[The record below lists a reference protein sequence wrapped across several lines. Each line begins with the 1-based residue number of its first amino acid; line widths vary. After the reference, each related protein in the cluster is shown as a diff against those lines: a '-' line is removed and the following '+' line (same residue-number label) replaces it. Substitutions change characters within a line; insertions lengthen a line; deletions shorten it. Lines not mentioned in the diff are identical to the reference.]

1 MLKGRWTKSL
11 EERETVYRI
20 MCIEISA
27 GILSLR
33 PQMYLIFVSAI
44 TNCQLLLSSN
54 FEIRIF
60 KISDWKSSDLLV
72 NLTREY
78 ELNVEHRLR
87 LFQNFLLEKVLLIRL
102 FVSLALAIWSWGYFG
117 YRTYKTLDRV

>member
-1 MLKGRWTKSL
+1 M

-27 GILSLR
+27 GISSLR

-44 TNCQLLLSSN
+44 TNSQLLLTSN

-87 LFQNFLLEKVLLIRL
+87 LFQNFLLEKVLLIRVI
-102 FVSLALAIWSWGYFG
+102 VSLALAIWSWGYFG

>member
-1 MLKGRWTKSL
+1 MLKDRWTKSL

-44 TNCQLLLSSN
+44 TNYQLLLTSN

-87 LFQNFLLEKVLLIRL
+87 LFQNFLLEKVLLIRVI
-102 FVSLALAIWSWGYFG
+102 VSLALAIWSWGYFG